1 MQKRTPIL
9 FLSLLCLATI
19 TLNAQTRVKKAVFII
34 ADGIPA
40 DVIEKL
46 NTPNLK
52 LIASHGTYLRAH
64 VGGEK
69 GGYSQTPTISAN
81 GYNSLLTATWVNKH
95 NVWGNDIKAPNY
107 NYWNIF
113 RMFKN
118 AYPNK
123 NSLAITCPPPATSTR
138 IILTMATNWIPLNS
152 RTIKP
157 VITCT

>member
-1 MQKRTPIL
+1 MQNPVKL
-9 FLSLLCLATI
+9 LLAGLLLCTTTI
-19 TLNAQTRVKKAVFII
+19 YAGAQTRVKKAVFII

-52 LIASHGTYLRAH
+52 LIAAQGTYLRAH

-95 NVWGNDIKAPNY
+95 IVWGNDIKA
-107 NYWNIF
+107 
-113 RMFKN
+113 
-118 AYPNK
+118 
-123 NSLAITCPPPATSTR
+123 
-138 IILTMATNWIPLNS
+138 TN
-152 RTIKP
+152 
-157 VITCT
+157 

>member
-1 MQKRTPIL
+1 MPGKIKYLL
-9 FLSLLCLATI
+9 FLLLLV
-19 TLNAQTRVKKAVFII
+19 TLNGFAQTRTKKAVFII

-52 LIASHGTYLRAH
+52 LIAAKGAYIRAH

-81 GYNSLLTATWVNKH
+81 GYNSLLTSTWVNKH
-95 NVWGNDIKAPNY
+95 NVWGNDIKAPDY
-107 NYWNIF
+107 NYWTIF

-118 AYPNK
+118 SFPD
-123 NSLAITCPPPATSTR
+123 
-138 IILTMATNWIPLNS
+138 
-152 RTIKP
+152 
-157 VITCT
+157 

>member
-1 MQKRTPIL
+1 MRNIYAL
-9 FLSLLCLATI
+9 IFLTTF
-19 TLNAQTRVKKAVFII
+19 TLQAYAQNKIKKAVFII

-52 LIASHGTYLRAH
+52 LIAGKGTYLRAH

-95 NVWGNDIKAPNY
+95 NVWGNDIKAP
-107 NYWNIF
+107 
-113 RMFKN
+113 
-118 AYPNK
+118 
-123 NSLAITCPPPATSTR
+123 
-138 IILTMATNWIPLNS
+138 
-152 RTIKP
+152 
-157 VITCT
+157 